1 MVTFALPG
9 DTEAA
14 PAVNGTPRARPPLP
28 FANRANG
35 GTPFSSRS
43 SRQLGTPQ
51 ATSSRKLLMT
61 RDEMPAS
68 SLNRSSMAAARNIFR
83 ASSVADSPP
92 PNNVPFSPMLPQSTM
107 KKVFAPGATPEPSRV
122 YRESTAHATPRGMAA
137 KAVEKDLFPMRI
149 SSPPRE
155 LTGEVL
161 AQKVPKEWNSKG
173 SIYADQF
180 LAHLCPP
187 ELDEEQRRQFFC
199 ILDLRRL
206 KYAANEIFSK
216 KDWKLNVVNFA
227 KEFEKSRS
235 IILLRYG
242 LYEFQNVKPSK
253 EVLKRWRREHG
264 LPEPEEEDENI
275 PTPTQPTV
283 SKKRKADTD
292 LSKTSAPTAIEST
305 TGKRRATELPTEE
318 PIAIPAS
325 SKVLGKN
332 KRRASMDEDAE
343 TPNKQHKP
351 APSAAKSLFERIANK
366 PATSTESPKP
376 VSFNANKPAA
386 GGLARSV
393 FENLKTGASQPP
405 STTSDNIFG
414 YLSDTNSARNSGVEA
429 DAESDYESDEED
441 EEEEEEEEES
451 ELTTKSASETSAPT
465 PVLTNGTPTAS
476 AASLFAPK
484 PPTPSEDDSSTPG
497 TRESTPGR
505 SIFDRVTKG
514 NDGQPVRASDAESAA
529 GKASPVAD
537 QTWNPATTPLKF
549 APTSAGSTA
558 SLFGK
563 PAASTATS
571 SIFGNAPSPATNLF
585 GSNAEPS
592 KETTSASE
600 SAKEGES
607 DKENESRETKASAAA
622 AEATPAAQ
630 SLFQLKPT
638 TAAPA
643 AAPATSLFGFA
654 SKPASTSMFGA
665 ASKPAETA
673 SAAAST
679 LFGVKPSEPE
689 KSGAATPVP
698 TFSFG
703 QKAEAASAPS
713 TAATAPSSLFGA
725 APTTAKPL
733 FGATPTAPKT
743 DASAAAT
750 PTFSFGAGGSGIS
763 TTTSTA
769 PKADAAP
776 APAPAFSFGAASG
789 APASKPLFGAPK
801 SPEATSTASNMFGS
815 PMKQDDQSPAKKMFT
830 GSGNAG
836 SAAPAFGFSGNASA
850 TPSAAPVFGG
860 ATSQP
865 ANSGVSFGSATTNPG
880 NSFGFNFGA
889 EPNGNSSF
897 NNPFASGSNGANGAT
912 QSSAPAG
919 GFSFAAGSTPS
930 TTPNTSFQF
939 GANPAQS
946 GGSMFGGNTGGNTG
960 GNSTPMFGGA
970 PSSGAAPSF
979 SFGAGS
985 GQAPA
990 GGNMFGSNQATPA
1003 FGNSLQP
1010 PVGGSSTAGTSKSQ
1024 FAHRKIA
1031 PLKRRL

>member
-9 DTEAA
+9 DTDAA

-51 ATSSRKLLMT
+51 QSSSRKLLMT

-68 SLNRSSMAAARNIFR
+68 SLSRSSMAAARNIFR

-264 LPEPEEEDENI
+264 LPEPEEEEENT
-275 PTPTQPTV
+275 PTPTQPAA

-292 LSKTSAPTAIEST
+292 LSKTSAATTTEST
-305 TGKRRATELPTEE
+305 TGKRRATEQPTVEE
-318 PIAIPAS
+318 PVAIPAT

-343 TPNKQHKP
+343 TPNKQQKP
-351 APSAAKSLFERIANK
+351 APSAAKSLFEKIANK

-376 VSFNANKPAA
+376 ALFNASKPAA

-393 FENLKTGASQPP
+393 FENLKTGSSQPP

-429 DAESDYESDEED
+429 DAESDSESDED
-441 EEEEEEEEES
+441 EEEEEES
-451 ELTTKSASETSAPT
+451 EQTNKSASETSAAT
-465 PVLTNGTPTAS
+465 PSLTNGAAITS

-484 PPTPSEDDSSTPG
+484 PATTSGEDSSAPA

-549 APTSAGSTA
+549 APTSAGSAT

-571 SIFGNAPSPATNLF
+571 SIFGSAPSPATNLF
-585 GSNAEPS
+585 GSSNAQPS
-592 KETTSASE
+592 KEATSASE
-600 SAKEGES
+600 SAKDGES
-607 DKENESRETKASAAA
+607 DKENESLQIKVPAPEVKPAAPA
-622 AEATPAAQ
+622 PAAQ
-630 SLFQLKPT
+630 SLFQPKPT
-638 TAAPA
+638 EAAPS
-643 AAPATSLFGFA
+643 TSLFGSA
-654 SKPASTSMFGA
+654 SKPASTSLFGA
-665 ASKPAETA
+665 ASKPSEAA
-673 SAAAST
+673 PAAAVST
-679 LFGVKPSEPE
+679 LFGAKPAEPE
-689 KSGAATPVP
+689 KSGSATPVP

-703 QKAEAASAPS
+703 QKSDAAPAASTTATTS
-713 TAATAPSSLFGA
+713 TSLFGAGPAITKPLFGA
-725 APTTAKPL
+725 APPAPK
-733 FGATPTAPKT
+733 ADTAP
-743 DASAAAT
+743 AVAT
-750 PTFSFGAGGSGIS
+750 PTFSFGAGA
-763 TTTSTA
+763 TSTA
-769 PKADAAP
+769 AKPDAAPAP

-789 APASKPLFGAPK
+789 TAASKPLFGAPK
-801 SPEATSTASNMFGS
+801 SPEATSTAGNMFGS

-830 GSGNAG
+830 GSANTG
-836 SAAPAFGFSGNASA
+836 SATPTFSFGANTTTA
-850 TPSAAPVFGG
+850 PSAAPIFGG
-860 ATSQP
+860 ANSQS
-865 ANSGVSFGSATTNPG
+865 ANSAVSFGSATTNAG

-889 EPNGNSSF
+889 EANGNSSF

-919 GFSFAAGSTPS
+919 GFSFTAGSTPS

-946 GGSMFGGNTGGNTG
+946 GGSMFGGNTGGSN
-960 GNSTPMFGGA
+960 TPMFGGA
-970 PSSGAAPSF
+970 PSSGAAPAF

-990 GGNMFGSNQATPA
+990 GGNMFGSNQAAPA

>member
-9 DTEAA
+9 DTDAA

-51 ATSSRKLLMT
+51 ASSSRKLLMT

-275 PTPTQPTV
+275 PTPTQPTA

-305 TGKRRATELPTEE
+305 TGKRRATEQPAEE
-318 PIAIPAS
+318 PVAIPAT

-343 TPNKQHKP
+343 TPNKQQKP
-351 APSAAKSLFERIANK
+351 APSAAKSLFERITNK

-393 FENLKTGASQPP
+393 FENLKTGASKPP

-429 DAESDYESDEED
+429 DAESESESDEDED
-441 EEEEEEEEES
+441 EEEEEES
-451 ELTTKSASETSAPT
+451 EQTSKSASETSAAT
-465 PVLTNGTPTAS
+465 PVLTNGS

-484 PPTPSEDDSSTPG
+484 PPTPSGDDSSAPG

-514 NDGQPVRASDAESAA
+514 NDGQPVRASDAESVA

-571 SIFGNAPSPATNLF
+571 SIFGNAPSPAANLF
-585 GSNAEPS
+585 GSPNAEAS
-592 KETTSASE
+592 KEATSASD

-607 DKENESRETKASAAA
+607 DKENESQETKAPA
-622 AEATPAAQ
+622 AETKAAPAAQ
-630 SLFQLKPT
+630 SLFQPKPT
-638 TAAPA
+638 AAA
-643 AAPATSLFGFA
+643 LTAAPATSLFGSA
-654 SKPASTSMFGA
+654 SKPASTSLFGA
-665 ASKPAETA
+665 TSKPAETA
-673 SAAAST
+673 PTTAST
-679 LFGVKPSEPE
+679 LFGAKPSEPE

-703 QKAEAASAPS
+703 QKADAASAPATAS
-713 TAATAPSSLFGA
+713 TASTSLFGA

-733 FGATPTAPKT
+733 FGAAPTAPKT

-750 PTFSFGAGGSGIS
+750 PTFSFGAGSSVIS

-769 PKADAAP
+769 PKTDAAP

-801 SPEATSTASNMFGS
+801 SPEATSAASNMFGS
-815 PMKQDDQSPAKKMFT
+815 PMKQDDQSPAKKMFA

-836 SAAPAFGFSGNASA
+836 SAAPAFSFGGNASA
-850 TPSAAPVFGG
+850 APSAAPVFGG

-889 EPNGNSSF
+889 ESNGNSSF
-897 NNPFASGSNGANGAT
+897 NNPFASGNNGANGAT

-919 GFSFAAGSTPS
+919 GFSFTAGSTPS

-946 GGSMFGGNTGGNTG
+946 GGSMFGGNTA